1 MRIEEALTQVRAIQG
16 QVARTEQFCCYRWAT
31 VTCSSLLAVA
41 AAGIQSRLVLDPVQ
55 NSDAFLACWVA
66 VAGLS
71 VGLIGAEMLARW
83 QRTDSDYARRQTVL
97 AVQQFAPCL
106 VAGALVTWA
115 LRSFSPGQV
124 WLYPALWSILFSLG
138 IFASWRH
145 LPAGA
150 ALVGGYY
157 LAAGLFCIRFAQGE
171 QALQPWTMLL
181 TFGVGQFITG
191 VILYWHKEQ
200 ADGAA

>member
-1 MRIEEALTQVRAIQG
+1 M
-16 QVARTEQFCCYRWAT
+16 
-31 VTCSSLLAVA
+31 
-41 AAGIQSRLVLDPVQ
+41 
-55 NSDAFLACWVA
+55 
-66 VAGLS
+66 
-71 VGLIGAEMLARW
+71 
-83 QRTDSDYARRQTVL
+83 

-106 VAGALVTWA
+106 VAGALLTWT
-115 LRSFSPGQV
+115 LRSFGPSQA

-138 IFASWRH
+138 IFASSRH

-150 ALVGGYY
+150 TLIGGYY
-157 LAAGLFCIRFAQGE
+157 LATGLFCIRFAQGE

-191 VILYWHKEQ
+191 VILYWHKEH